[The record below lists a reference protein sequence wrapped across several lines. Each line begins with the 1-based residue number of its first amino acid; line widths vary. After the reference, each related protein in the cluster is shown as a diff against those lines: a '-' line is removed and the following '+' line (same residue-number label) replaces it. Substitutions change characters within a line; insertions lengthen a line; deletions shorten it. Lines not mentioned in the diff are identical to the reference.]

1 MEFRLKDVNLEVDT
15 RGVQKIGG
23 YINVT
28 ERESE
33 TLFSQKRGKWF
44 KETMQKGVFK
54 RAIEKI
60 TSVPL
65 LLEHDWNKEVANT
78 ANGTLELREDNIGL
92 RFDAVIDDINLYEEI
107 RSGKINSCSFG
118 FRVNDQEYTPVN
130 SRLEKRYVKD
140 ITLLECSL
148 VKNPAYVGSLVES
161 RNLENA
167 LKEEEE
173 QTNEVVENIVETT
186 EPVETEVVEET
197 TESVVEEVVE
207 VSDELKEEERATND
221 ELAKSVEDK
230 LSEDVNIIT
239 TYNIE
244 TKENADGKKFV
255 EYAKEV
261 KVIEEVSEQREI
273 NVDTTGSDVK
283 SEVKEVVDS
292 AIQKAQ
298 EEAEMYTEMAK
309 EIEVQKE
316 IIRTEAEENI
326 SALENE
332 SLRATTM
339 AYERW
344 LQVAKLKQLSMK
356 L

>member
-44 KETMQKGVFK
+44 KETMQKGVFQ

-78 ANGTLELREDNIGL
+78 SNGTLELREDNIGL

-118 FRVNDQEYTPVN
+118 FRVNDQEYTEVN

-167 LKEEEE
+167 LKEEQE
-173 QTNEVVENIVETT
+173 NEVVENIEETT

-197 TESVVEEVVE
+197 EVTQEVEVIEESKEESVEESPE
-207 VSDELKEEERATND
+207 V
-221 ELAKSVEDK
+221 
-230 LSEDVNIIT
+230 
-239 TYNIE
+239 
-244 TKENADGKKFV
+244 
-255 EYAKEV
+255 
-261 KVIEEVSEQREI
+261 EEVSEERQVD
-273 NVDTTGSDVK
+273 VDTTGSDVK
-283 SEVKEVVDS
+283 SEVKEVVES

-298 EEAEMYTEMAK
+298 EEAETYSVIAK
-309 EIEVQKE
+309 EMEVQKE

-326 SALENE
+326 SAIENE
-332 SLRATTM
+332 SLRATTL
-339 AYERW
+339 AYEKW